1 MLAQTQGP
9 KIRGDR
15 ELRDLF
21 AVQDEITERVV
32 TRQSGPG
39 GVREPAGRLDHV
51 VEGSPRHAL
60 HQGDDLCAL
69 RPAARRA
76 GLALSLSRL
85 GRLLGP
91 PLRLRR
97 GLLLALAVV
106 ADADRGRACGGDLEP
121 DPPALLVTGPVRLI
135 ALDPDLLQ
143 KPELA
148 EHNHRRLDGCGS
160 HALRQDRKAVLAL

>member
-1 MLAQTQGP
+1 MDLLWRAFFNRALRTAPSLEAAFDRQ
-9 KIRGDR
+9 RG
-15 ELRDLF
+15 
-21 AVQDEITERVV
+21 A
-32 TRQSGPG
+32 G
-39 GVREPAGRLDHV
+39 GVREPAGHLDHV
-51 VEGSPRHAL
+51 VEGSPRHPL

-85 GRLLGP
+85 GGLLGP

-106 ADADRGRACGGDLEP
+106 ADAKRGPACVGDLEP
-121 DPPALLVTGPVRLI
+121 DPPPLLVTGPVRLI

-143 KPELA
+143 KPELG
-148 EHNHRRLDGCGS
+148 EPDHRRLDGCGS
-160 HALRQDRKAVLAL
+160 HALRQDREAVLALRG